1 MIFDHSNE
9 IGKLDE
15 HVQPLEIHVADE
27 VLDDLRERLARTRWI
42 DDEGDGGWERGLS
55 IDYMRDLVDH
65 WRQAYDWRAEEVS
78 MNRFSH
84 FLADLDGGKV
94 HFIHERGQGPDPLPI
109 ILTHGFPDSFLRFAK
124 VIPMLAD
131 PASHGGD
138 PADAFDVVV
147 PSLPGYAFSDGPTDA
162 GATFKV
168 GDLWHRLMTE
178 RLGYEHFGAHG
189 GDWGSLV
196 TEILARDH
204 ADSVIGVHLTDIPF
218 YHSFQKP
225 DDVSD
230 KEKAYLA
237 QLGKFTQQ
245 EGAYALIQGSQPQLL
260 ALGLNDSPA
269 GLAGWLVEKFRRWSD
284 CDGDIEERFSK
295 DELLANVMIYWVT
308 QTINSSFAPYYD
320 VAHAGGDDVDEAEA
334 EGVDRFVRRS
344 GGVRDLSQRL
354 VAPATRVGR
363 AILQRAALDGNATRR
378 TFRGARGA
386 GATREG
392 HSRVLPAPPRRA
404 RRRLGGQLPVG
415 TIAAVS
421 TMRIT
426 VRSGARVRCSTPF
439 GTTNPSRG
447 RSSMTRPGVTPS
459 GFGSRSMSKRP
470 STT

>member
-55 IDYMRDLVDH
+55 IDYMRELVDH
-65 WRQAYDWRAEEVS
+65 WRQGYDWRAEEAS

-84 FLADLDGGKV
+84 FLAYLDGGKV
-94 HFIHERGQGPDPLPI
+94 HFIHERGHGPDPLPI

-178 RLGYEHFGAHG
+178 RLGYEHFAAHG

-320 VAHAGGDDVDEAEA
+320 VAHAGATTWMKQKLKEWTGSSDVPAAFAIFPKDLSHPPREWAE
-334 EGVDRFVRRS
+334 RFFNVQRWTEMPRGGHFAALEEPELLVKDIREFFQPLRAARAAGSAVSSRS
-344 GGVRDLSQRL
+344 GR
-354 VAPATRVGR
+354 
-363 AILQRAALDGNATRR
+363 
-378 TFRGARGA
+378 
-386 GATREG
+386 
-392 HSRVLPAPPRRA
+392 
-404 RRRLGGQLPVG
+404 
-415 TIAAVS
+415 
-421 TMRIT
+421 
-426 VRSGARVRCSTPF
+426 
-439 GTTNPSRG
+439 
-447 RSSMTRPGVTPS
+447 
-459 GFGSRSMSKRP
+459 
-470 STT
+470 